1 MLTSGLTSSNTD
13 EWATPQDLFDTLDA
27 TFHFTLD
34 PCATPEN
41 AKCAKF
47 YTKDQDGLKQDWGG
61 GSYMV
66 QSAIRPRDWQ
76 MDPKMRRTQGS
87 GRHVNSGKNRHTL
100 VALIH

>member
-13 EWATPQDLFDTLDA
+13 EWSTPQDLFDALDA

-47 YTKDQDGLKQDWGG
+47 YTKEQDGLKQDWGG
-61 GSYMV
+61 TLYG
-66 QSAIRPRDWQ
+66 AIR
-76 MDPKMRRTQGS
+76 
-87 GRHVNSGKNRHTL
+87 HTAERL
-100 VALIH
+100 ANGFRNASNTRGWPLC

>member
-13 EWATPQDLFDTLDA
+13 EWATPQALFDELNG

-47 YTKDQDGLKQDWGG
+47 YTKEQDGLKQDWGG
-61 GSYMV
+61 MLYG
-66 QSAIRPRDWQ
+66 AIRHMAERLAN
-76 MDPKMRRTQGS
+76 GS
-87 GRHVNSGKNRHTL
+87 RNAPNIMEWPSC
-100 VALIH
+100 

>member
-1 MLTSGLTSSNTD
+1 MVATALLSSQTD

-47 YTKDQDGLKQDWGG
+47 YTKEQDGLKQDWGG
-61 GSYMV
+61 GGYMV

-76 MDPKMRRTQGS
+76 MGQKMRRAL
-87 GRHVNSGKNRHTL
+87 GRGCHAVTSQNRHEV
-100 VALIH
+100 VA